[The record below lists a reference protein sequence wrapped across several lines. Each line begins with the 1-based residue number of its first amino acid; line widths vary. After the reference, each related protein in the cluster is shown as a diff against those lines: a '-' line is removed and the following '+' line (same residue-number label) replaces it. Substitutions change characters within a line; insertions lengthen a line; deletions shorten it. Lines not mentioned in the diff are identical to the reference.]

1 MAWFEHIDFYA
12 FSRGSFRKPARNLV
26 ETVQRKSQQL
36 FPQAGAIAAEAISAS
51 RKMKI
56 STSPRVSA
64 VTVYL
69 GDMLLF
75 PLPRQSRV

>member
-1 MAWFEHIDFYA
+1 M
-12 FSRGSFRKPARNLV
+12 
-26 ETVQRKSQQL
+26 
-36 FPQAGAIAAEAISAS
+36 SAS

-75 PLPRQSRV
+75 PLTHQSRA

>member
-1 MAWFEHIDFYA
+1 M
-12 FSRGSFRKPARNLV
+12 
-26 ETVQRKSQQL
+26 
-36 FPQAGAIAAEAISAS
+36 AAEAIAAS

-75 PLPRQSRV
+75 PLTRQPRA